1 MRKVTGGVEQII
13 AQITGLAILLSIRID
28 SRLCQQIHVCLQ
40 NLLIKIDMLV
50 WTPDTHPTR

>member
-1 MRKVTGGVEQII
+1 MRKVTGGVEQIN
-13 AQITGLAILLSIRID
+13 AQITGLAILLGIRID

-40 NLLIKIDMLV
+40 NLLIRIDMLV